1 MGDDGRELFRW
12 LAGERLPA
20 ARRAGTLSLYLRW
33 RRDRAFVFDLMDE
46 LGAAVRLPPLWR
58 SGRVLRFLAEL
69 SITIYVNNP
78 SDPEVI
84 QRTSRLWRTVLRK
97 RLRLDR
103 LAFLLRAPLL
113 THLQAVVSARTLQMA
128 LLPEIQDPGRFFR
141 QSPNER
147 ERFLRVVPL
156 LDPSAKLSDGGIDD
170 LLRLLDSDIVLHR
183 ILAALVV
190 GARHVR
196 DPHAGADLVSTLR
209 RDVDGRGLLWL
220 LLAHA
225 IPPPDTSEGWIPQL
239 ESMTQELAERHP
251 ATFAGDDEPVLRAFD
266 AVLLPL
272 AFAYAGER
280 RGMPLIEA
288 LLADGLEADPFRA
301 ARVIRGLAA
310 VGVYDPVAMFSL
322 MRPARAALDEPVIRQ
337 ALVATLGSVRALYF
351 DLVDVF
357 LEEVRIPDPIRREV
371 LEATDDRLVDRCV
384 QWGGYYGNAIH
395 ACTTYPVM
403 RQALVIDALDALG
416 RAHDPSRFLRSYTPG
431 VLRLLEQSDF
441 ELLRWT
447 RPEVAHAAR

>member
-1 MGDDGRELFRW
+1 
-12 LAGERLPA
+12 
-20 ARRAGTLSLYLRW
+20 
-33 RRDRAFVFDLMDE
+33 
-46 LGAAVRLPPLWR
+46 
-58 SGRVLRFLAEL
+58 
-69 SITIYVNNP
+69 
-78 SDPEVI
+78 
-84 QRTSRLWRTVLRK
+84 
-97 RLRLDR
+97 
-103 LAFLLRAPLL
+103 
-113 THLQAVVSARTLQMA
+113 MA
-128 LLPEIQDPGRFFR
+128 LLPEIQDPGRFFG
-141 QSPNER
+141 QSPDER
-147 ERFLRVVPL
+147 EQFLRVVPL
-156 LDPSAKLSDGGIDD
+156 LDPSARLSDGGIDD

-196 DPHAGADLVSTLR
+196 DPQAGADLVSILR

-239 ESMTQELAERHP
+239 ESMTQELADRHP

-288 LLADGLEADPFRA
+288 LLAHGLETDPSRA

-322 MRPARAALDEPVIRQ
+322 LRPARAALDEPVIRQ
-337 ALVATLGSVRALYF
+337 AIVATLGSVRALYF

-395 ACTTYPVM
+395 ACTTYPIM

-416 RAHDPSRFLRSYTPG
+416 RAHDAVP
-431 VLRLLEQSDF
+431 V
-441 ELLRWT
+441 
-447 RPEVAHAAR
+447 PEVVHAGRPSPARAVRLRAAPLDTSRGRGCGPLTSPPRRGPSGCRWQASSRAFSPRSSDSPRSAARCPCHSSGRRRARRSPDR